1 MNRRHLGFTL
11 IELLV
16 TLAILA
22 VLATTV
28 VPLAQVQVQ
37 RVREQDL
44 RLALRELRT
53 AIDDYKR
60 AADTGRIRRVIGATG
75 YPPNLAVLVEGVEDQ
90 RDPQRRKIYFLRR
103 LPRDPMADNDAMLDA
118 DTWALRAYASEPQ
131 DPQPGADVYDVLSR
145 SPRLGLNG
153 VPYRQ
158 W

>member
-44 RLALRELRT
+44 RLALREPRT

-103 LPRDPMADNDAMLDA
+103 LPRDPMADNDAMPDA